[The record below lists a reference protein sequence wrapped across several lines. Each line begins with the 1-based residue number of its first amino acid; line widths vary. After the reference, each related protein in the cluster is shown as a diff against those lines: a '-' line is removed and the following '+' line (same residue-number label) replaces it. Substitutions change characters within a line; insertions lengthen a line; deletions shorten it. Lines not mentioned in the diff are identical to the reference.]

1 MKIFLIVEGDS
12 DKIILGGQSNWFDSL
27 GLELNIIPTDGKQN
41 MIKTAMKH
49 YRIGILSSAN
59 KIIFLP
65 DQNSDK
71 CALIT
76 RQKIG
81 INSLKGAVTIV
92 MKIEMEAWILAD
104 GQCIQDSIR
113 LSYRP
118 PGQTDKVISP
128 KHKLCNIL
136 KRKLGYLPSTVE
148 MATILTPY
156 FSIERASLNN
166 TSAKRFKEFIE
177 RIPP

>member
-12 DKIILGGQSNWFDSL
+12 DKIILEGQSNWFDSL
-27 GLELNIIPTDGKQN
+27 GLEFNIVPTDGKQN
-41 MIKTAMKH
+41 MVKTAMKH
-49 YRIGILSSAN
+49 YKIGILSSAN

-81 INSLKGAVTIV
+81 INSLKKAVTIV
-92 MKIEMEAWILAD
+92 MKLEMEAWILAD
-104 GQCIQDSIR
+104 GQCIQDSIGV
-113 LSYRP
+113 SYKP
-118 PGQTDKVISP
+118 AGQTDKVISP
-128 KHKLCNIL
+128 KHKLCNKL
-136 KRKLGYLPSTVE
+136 RRKLGYLPSTVE
-148 MATILTPY
+148 MAAILTPY